1 MVNISMKYFKIITKR
16 IINTTT
22 VYISWTRKVSH
33 LISRTSFCLYE
44 LISFSFSLPLFLSS
58 SLRFS
63 FISCEAWIWA
73 WEWMRAI
80 VWALS
85 MFIALGIII
94 VVKQF
99 FFVFSL
105 NIAHC
110 ICGWQANDLEDN
122 ESFFCERARLYVTTG
137 FYA

>member
-44 LISFSFSLPLFLSS
+44 LISFSFSLPLFVCSFFLHFVWSLDLSLGMNACNCVGAKHVY
-58 SLRFS
+58 SLENYNCCQT
-63 FISCEAWIWA
+63 I
-73 WEWMRAI
+73 
-80 VWALS
+80 
-85 MFIALGIII
+85 
-94 VVKQF
+94 F